1 MEFIVSILTLYFL
14 GLVMYNL
21 STETP
26 EDEEIDDL
34 TVYLDLIL
42 PVVAAM
48 MVNIFGIVYQIF
60 F

>member
-21 STETP
+21 SKETP

-34 TVYLDLIL
+34 TVYLDLIF

>member
-1 MEFIVSILTLYFL
+1 MEFIVSILTIYFL
-14 GLVMYNL
+14 GVMMYNL
-21 STETP
+21 SKEEP

-34 TVYLDLIL
+34 TFYLDIVL